1 MATTTTDT
9 YDLKGLR
16 EDLANVIY
24 NVDPHLTPFLSNAPK
39 TKATGTLHEWQTD
52 TYAAAAD
59 NKEVEGADATFAA
72 AAATVRLGN
81 YTQISELTAS
91 VSRSTEAVDRAG
103 RDGEMNY
110 QILKRGVELKR
121 NMETTMVN
129 TRKSRAVGSATVAR
143 ETSSYQAL
151 VEKNV
156 SREATATAN
165 STTGGFADGVT
176 AGADG
181 VARAVTEAFLET
193 VIDSIFAASGE
204 MADTIMVGAFNK
216 RKMNAFIGRATTT
229 DHRAGDLSIISAAD
243 VYKSDYG
250 DLKIIPNAFSST
262 SDALVYKKEKWAVA
276 FLRNMKTNEIAPTG
290 DAEKRQV
297 IVEFCL
303 EARNEFS
310 SGIVADL
317 TAA

>member
-1 MATTTTDT
+1 MANTNT
-9 YDLKGLR
+9 YDLKGIR
-16 EDLANVIY
+16 EDLVNVIY

-39 TKATGTLHEWQTD
+39 AKATSTTHEWQTD

-59 NKEVEGADATFAA
+59 NKELEGADATFAA
-72 AAATVRLGN
+72 AAATVRLSN
-81 YTQISELTAS
+81 HTQISELTAAVAKS
-91 VSRSTEAVDRAG
+91 VEATDRAG

-110 QILKRGVELKR
+110 QVLKRGVELKR
-121 NMETTMVN
+121 NMETTLVN
-129 TRKSRAVGSATVAR
+129 TRKSKAVGSNSVAR

-176 AGADG
+176 AGVDG
-181 VARAVTEAFLET
+181 IARAFTEGLLET
-193 VIDSIFAASGE
+193 VIDSIFTASGE

-216 RKMNAFIGRATTT
+216 RAMNAFTGRATTT
-229 DHRAGDLSIISAAD
+229 DHRAGEMSIVSAAD
-243 VYKSDYG
+243 LYKSDYG
-250 DLKIIPNAFSST
+250 DLKIMPNAFSST
-262 SDALVYKKEKWAVA
+262 SDALVYKKDKWAVA

-297 IVEFCL
+297 IVEFCM